1 MRSAHECT
9 VTRSRENCACCARL
23 VGCAVHT
30 FSTTPAASF
39 HATSLPS
46 LASLLHAM
54 EKPLSSRFSQ
64 RWSDEGADV
73 SCAADVVVG
82 QKLVHLDVG
91 FAGISLRVR
100 NHGPDGLITC
110 EWELFSQSARQ
121 SGIVHR
127 ASCR

>member
-1 MRSAHECT
+1 MLRASGGMCCSHLFYDPSSKF
-9 VTRSRENCACCARL
+9 SRNKSPITCLSPAR
-23 VGCAVHT
+23 
-30 FSTTPAASF
+30 
-39 HATSLPS
+39 
-46 LASLLHAM
+46 AM

-127 ASCR
+127 A